1 MNTKILYHGSKEVI
15 KNPTLRGGKESNDY
29 GYGFYCTENIELAK
43 EWSVDYKRDGYVNYY
58 CLDDSRDEGGIWDSV
73 KTNITVLIIL

>member
-29 GYGFYCTENIELAK
+29 GYGFYCTENIEIAK
-43 EWSVDYKRDGYVNYY
+43 AMSLTIFSDWVSNMYKTSINTMLFAD
-58 CLDDSRDEGGIWDSV
+58 
-73 KTNITVLIIL
+73 